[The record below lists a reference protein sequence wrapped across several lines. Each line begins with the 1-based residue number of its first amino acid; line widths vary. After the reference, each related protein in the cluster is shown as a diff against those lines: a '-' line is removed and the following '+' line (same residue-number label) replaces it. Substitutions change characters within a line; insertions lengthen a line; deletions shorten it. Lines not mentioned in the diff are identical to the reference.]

1 MTGEYPFE
9 LITDYGQ
16 LNIENDVINLNEI
29 MMHTMPNKLAELL
42 SGMLNSNPE
51 ERLSMMDVCN
61 AQWFSEMELL
71 S

>member
-16 LNIENDVINLNEI
+16 LNIENDVIELNEI
-29 MMHTMPNKLAELL
+29 MMRTMPSKLAELL

-51 ERLSMMDVCN
+51 ERLSMMEVCN
-61 AQWFSEMELL
+61 AQWFSEMEKL